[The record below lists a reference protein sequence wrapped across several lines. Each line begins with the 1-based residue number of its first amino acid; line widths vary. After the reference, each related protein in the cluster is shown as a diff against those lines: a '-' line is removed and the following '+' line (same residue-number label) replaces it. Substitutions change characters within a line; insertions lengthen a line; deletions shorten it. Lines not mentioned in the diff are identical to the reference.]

1 MKSIAL
7 FILFFGTVLI
17 IKTYYE
23 NKYKNMDHPKTL
35 IKYVPITQ
43 YEETLTP
50 NEQLDEFYKSIFETS
65 QPLIYDAKK
74 I

>member
-7 FILFFGTVLI
+7 FILFFGAILI

-23 NKYKNMDHPKTL
+23 NKYKNVEQPKTL

-50 NEQLDEFYKSIFETS
+50 NEQLDEFYKSIFETT
-65 QPLIYDAKK
+65 QPFIYDAKK

>member
-7 FILFFGTVLI
+7 FILFIGSILI

-23 NKYKNMDHPKTL
+23 NKYANMNSPKTL
-35 IKYVPITQ
+35 IKYVPVSQ

-50 NEQLDEFYKSIFETS
+50 SEQLNDFYKSIFETS
-65 QPLIYDAKK
+65 QPIIYDAKK

>member
-7 FILFFGTVLI
+7 FILFFGTILI

-23 NKYKNMDHPKTL
+23 NKYKNMEHPKTL

-50 NEQLDEFYKSIFETS
+50 NEQLDEFYKSIFETT

>member
-7 FILFFGTVLI
+7 FILFFGAILI

-23 NKYKNMDHPKTL
+23 NKYKNVEHPKTL

-50 NEQLDEFYKSIFETS
+50 NEQLDEFYKSIFETT
-65 QPLIYDAKK
+65 QPFIYDAKK

>member
-1 MKSIAL
+1 
-7 FILFFGTVLI
+7 V
-17 IKTYYE
+17 E
-23 NKYKNMDHPKTL
+23 QPKTL

-50 NEQLDEFYKSIFETS
+50 NEQLDEFYKSIFETT
-65 QPLIYDAKK
+65 QPFIYDAKK

>member
-1 MKSIAL
+1 MKSIAI
-7 FILFFGTVLI
+7 FILFLGSILI

-23 NKYKNMDHPKTL
+23 NKYSNLNKPKTL
-35 IKYVPITQ
+35 IKYVPVSQ

-50 NEQLDEFYKSIFETS
+50 NEELDEFYKSIFETT
-65 QPLIYDAKK
+65 QPFIYDAKK